1 MYRRPTRP
9 PTFVR
14 MDQPL
19 TPAEFE
25 RIDLRVGRVVEA
37 REFPEAR
44 IPAYRLAID
53 FGPELGVLASSARI
67 TDRYAPAELVGRQ
80 VVAVVNFPPRQIGPV
95 LSRCLVLGSLSDGGV
110 SLLAP
115 DHEVPPGS
123 RIG

>member
-1 MYRRPTRP
+1 ME
-9 PTFVR
+9 
-14 MDQPL
+14 QPL
-19 TPAEFE
+19 SPAEFE
-25 RIDLRVGRVVEA
+25 RVDLRVGRVVEA
-37 REFPEAR
+37 HDFPEAR
-44 IPAYRLAID
+44 IPAIRLAID
-53 FGPELGVLASSARI
+53 FGPELGVLRSSARI

-95 LSRCLVLGSLSDGGV
+95 LSRCLVLGSLSAEGV